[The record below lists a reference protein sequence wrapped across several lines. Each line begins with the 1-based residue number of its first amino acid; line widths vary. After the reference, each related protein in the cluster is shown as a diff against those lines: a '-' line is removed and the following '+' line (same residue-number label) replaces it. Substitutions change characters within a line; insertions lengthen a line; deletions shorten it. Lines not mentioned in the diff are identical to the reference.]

1 MITKENVVSLHYR
14 LRKGNKD
21 GELVEETFGKQ
32 PMVFI
37 YGIGAMIP
45 KFEDEI
51 AGKKVGDT
59 AEFGIPAA
67 EAYGIRDEKGIVTLP
82 INIFEVDGK
91 LDMEMLKV
99 DNVLPMQDNE
109 GNRMEGIVLEVTD
122 SEIKMD
128 FNHPLAGVDL
138 YFEVEIES
146 IREATAE
153 ELAHGHVH
161 GEGGHQ
167 H

>member
-1 MITKENVVSLHYR
+1 MISKNNVVSLHYR
-14 LRKGNKD
+14 LKKGNKD

-32 PMVFI
+32 AMVFI
-37 YGIGAMIP
+37 YGIGGMIP
-45 KFEDEI
+45 KFEEEI
-51 AGKKVGDT
+51 EGKKVGDT

-67 EAYGIRDEKGIVTLP
+67 EAYGVRDEKGIVTLP
-82 INIFEVDGK
+82 IDTFKVEGK

-109 GNRMEGIVLEVTD
+109 GNRMEGIITMVSDTD
-122 SEIKMD
+122 ITMD
-128 FNHPLAGVDL
+128 FNHPLAGEDL
-138 YFEVEIES
+138 YFEVEISEV
-146 IREATAE
+146 REATKE
-153 ELAHGHVH
+153 ELEHGHVH

>member
-1 MITKENVVSLHYR
+1 MIAKENVVSLHYR
-14 LRKGNKD
+14 LKKGNKD

-37 YGIGAMIP
+37 YGVGSMIP
-45 KFEDEI
+45 KFEEEI
-51 AGKKVGDT
+51 KGKDKGDT

-67 EAYGIRDEKGIVTLP
+67 EAYGLRDDKGIVTLP
-82 INIFEVDGK
+82 INIFKVDGK

-122 SEIKMD
+122 SEITMD
-128 FNHPLAGVDL
+128 FNHPLAGEDL
-138 YFEVEIES
+138 YFEVEIDS